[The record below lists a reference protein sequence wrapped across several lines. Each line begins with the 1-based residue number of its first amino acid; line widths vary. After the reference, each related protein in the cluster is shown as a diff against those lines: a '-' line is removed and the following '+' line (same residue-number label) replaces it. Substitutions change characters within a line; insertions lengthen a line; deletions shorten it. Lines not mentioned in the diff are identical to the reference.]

1 MHQVCSL
8 APGVGSQ
15 RWCGCP
21 GVAGVR
27 TPTLLVC
34 HLYRLGSV
42 IVAAQLWLLLVV
54 VDLGITLEDRFSTS
68 AARSMKLS

>member
-34 HLYRLGSV
+34 HVYRLGSV

-54 VDLGITLEDRFSTS
+54 GITLEDRFSTS